1 MQPCSRSGKR
11 ANNIYKHKLFLWLQI
26 NIITS
31 RKHYHNC
38 SNSQML
44 SGSTATCFMLTS
56 VYAEQP
62 EHSVRYSNVCVTEQQ
77 DHKQNCIAGGVGG
90 GVDSF

>member
-1 MQPCSRSGKR
+1 
-11 ANNIYKHKLFLWLQI
+11 
-26 NIITS
+26 
-31 RKHYHNC
+31 
-38 SNSQML
+38 
-44 SGSTATCFMLTS
+44 MLTS

-90 GVDSF
+90 GVDSFWYNSDILWALTKMLLQQNAFNTPTTQSSVASLKNKA